1 MSDQETPVAEQE
13 YTLPAGY
20 VDQVPNSPNWPR
32 DEYGITS
39 ALRRE
44 LARAAGRINGDED
57 KLATFMATLRSGA
70 EWANSRL
77 EVQRQIK
84 RDRADDVDRL
94 ITITQEARDKDAAE
108 AGPQETEEE
117 RNARQAAAGVM
128 GAVQSTAS

>member
-1 MSDQETPVAEQE
+1 MSDQENPVAEQE
-13 YTLPAGY
+13 YAPPSGY

-44 LARAAGRINGDED
+44 LARAAGRINGDEE

-84 RDRADDVDRL
+84 RDRADDVTRL
-94 ITITQEARDKDAAE
+94 ITITQETRDKDAADV
-108 AGPQETEEE
+108 GQQETEEE
-117 RNARQAAAGVM
+117 RNARQAAAGIM
-128 GAVQSTAS
+128 GAVQSTAA